1 MPKYY
6 RTSIERNIDSSK
18 DENTLK
24 LSTDDP
30 TVKMTLNGKEIK
42 SGTYT
47 RKLSDGK
54 LVSSTPT
61 TVVKEEKTVKTDDKK
76 AVKEEKVVKT
86 DDKKAVKETEKD
98 TRSFWQRHP
107 WLRVLLTIFL
117 CLLLIGLLMIAAYHI
132 MHAINNSKKND
143 EIKNAEEADKQAKDS
158 KDKLTTA
165 QKEKLEKG
173 ELTSDKVKEDLK
185 KEQVEADNA
194 KGLKEQFDKYNNSS
208 DTADKAKYANE
219 YANSQKEALEKGEL
233 KSEDLQKIADKEN
246 NDVTVANDAK
256 DASYVNLT
264 KDNKTGLT
272 KYQAEQLKDNK
283 DITVLNDKKVGT
295 ATKSDVDLYNDYKT
309 ALTNMKDA
317 KQTAA
322 GHTNDNLINEA
333 TFKDLLEGK
342 IKVSSSTTGT
352 TTTYSYTD
360 DKGKGIKDPFSSI
373 TDTTDR
379 ANANQLASEF
389 TKVADYDNTIVKNAT
404 NLTADQRTA
413 IHNGTF
419 DVTKNNKFVAS
430 EEQQGL
436 IDDYNSKVE
445 TLAQEQSEA
454 DYAKKRYEDVLAYE
468 GAPESEKANKLDA
481 FGDNE
486 KKAMTDN
493 VEALSKYYDDR
504 FAAENEDVTQAKELL
519 SNVESIEENQAKLQ
533 QIAKDNGV
541 EYTDTTTLDD
551 IKSGII
557 NTTYDDNLL
566 GSHGWFRKAADI
578 AFATGA
584 GGTLATAVTGIVGN
598 AVTKDDSKKVV
609 TEKKVID
616 DVNNKPAEK
625 NTKTVTQTTTT
636 VSKS

>member
-47 RKLSDGK
+47 RKLSDGSV
-54 LVSSTPT
+54 VSSNPT

-132 MHAINNSKKND
+132 MHAISNSKKND
-143 EIKNAEEADKQAKDS
+143 EIKNAEEADKQAKDA

-185 KEQVEADNA
+185 KEQTEADNA
-194 KGLKEQFDKYNNSS
+194 KDLKEQFDKYNNSS

-295 ATKSDVDLYNDYKT
+295 ATKSDVDLYNEYKDAVSNLKTQFGKDKSTIQQIIDGDITSEVSAWTPDQKT
-309 ALTNMKDA
+309 AFNTFSGVAD
-317 KQTAA
+317 
-322 GHTNDNLINEA
+322 NDNNI
-333 TFKDLLEGK
+333 
-342 IKVSSSTTGT
+342 
-352 TTTYSYTD
+352 
-360 DKGKGIKDPFSSI
+360 FS
-373 TDTTDR
+373 
-379 ANANQLASEF
+379 
-389 TKVADYDNTIVKNAT
+389 NTP
-404 NLTADQRTA
+404 NLTDAQKTA
-413 IHNGTF
+413 IHEGTF
-419 DVTKNNKFVAS
+419 DVTRDNKFVAS
-430 EEQQGL
+430 EQQQSL
-436 IDDYNSKVE
+436 IDDYNSKAA
-445 TLAQEQSEA
+445 TSLQEKAEA
-454 DYAKKRYEDVLAYE
+454 DYAQKRYEDVLAYE
-468 GAPESEKANKLDA
+468 NASESEKANRLNA

-504 FAAENEDVTQAKELL
+504 FAAENKDVTEAKELL

-557 NTTYDDNLL
+557 NTTYDNNLT

-578 AFATGA
+578 ATIVGGGGA
-584 GGTLATAVTGIVGN
+584 LLTAATGIVGN
-598 AVTKDDSKKVV
+598 AVTKDDSKKIV

-616 DVNNKPAEK
+616 DVNNNPAEK

>member
-185 KEQVEADNA
+185 KEQTEADNA
-194 KGLKEQFDKYNNSS
+194 KDLKEQFDKYKNSS

-246 NDVTVANDAK
+246 NDVTVANEAK

-309 ALTNMKDA
+309 ALTNMKNT
-317 KQTAA
+317 KQTTS
-322 GHTNDNLINEA
+322 GNTDKSLIDNT
-333 TFKDLLEGK
+333 TFNNLLEGR
-342 IKVSSSTTGT
+342 IKVTSSTGTGT
-352 TTTYSYTD
+352 TTTYLYTD
-360 DKGKGIKDPFSSI
+360 DKGTKISDPFSSI
-373 TDTTDR
+373 KDPTDKAKAD
-379 ANANQLASEF
+379 QLAAEF

-404 NLTADQRTA
+404 NCPFLSFGFIMKLLFHLALRP
-413 IHNGTF
+413 
-419 DVTKNNKFVAS
+419 
-430 EEQQGL
+430 
-436 IDDYNSKVE
+436 KV
-445 TLAQEQSEA
+445 L
-454 DYAKKRYEDVLAYE
+454 
-468 GAPESEKANKLDA
+468 
-481 FGDNE
+481 
-486 KKAMTDN
+486 
-493 VEALSKYYDDR
+493 
-504 FAAENEDVTQAKELL
+504 
-519 SNVESIEENQAKLQ
+519 
-533 QIAKDNGV
+533 
-541 EYTDTTTLDD
+541 
-551 IKSGII
+551 
-557 NTTYDDNLL
+557 
-566 GSHGWFRKAADI
+566 
-578 AFATGA
+578 
-584 GGTLATAVTGIVGN
+584 
-598 AVTKDDSKKVV
+598 
-609 TEKKVID
+609 
-616 DVNNKPAEK
+616 
-625 NTKTVTQTTTT
+625 
-636 VSKS
+636 